1 MRHLAPAVTK
11 PRRAIHDHYFR
22 AHCARL
28 CLLLLALVTLI
39 HTGPARA
46 GALSQGDWLLRG
58 LVLGSH
64 ASQVHSTISTIGG
77 EVEIASRVQPGAD
90 LSYFLSERWALQF
103 TGGIS
108 RTHYRVRDSLIGDF
122 DVGRVDSYSGALS
135 LQYHFTPWGALT
147 PYLGAGLY
155 HARERRVEPATGIPD
170 FSVEPVTGPLLVA
183 GADYHVSGDWFVS
196 ASLHY
201 LKVPTYRFEGEGF
214 SSELRANIWTLG
226 AGLGYRF

>member
-1 MRHLAPAVTK
+1 MGSAQ
-11 PRRAIHDHYFR
+11 
-22 AHCARL
+22 
-28 CLLLLALVTLI
+28 
-39 HTGPARA
+39 A
-46 GALSQGDWLLRG
+46 GALGQGDWLLRG

-64 ASQVHSTISTIGG
+64 ATQVQSTISTIGG
-77 EVEIASRVQPGAD
+77 EVEIASHVQPGAD

-122 DVGRVDSYSGALS
+122 DVGRVDSYSATLS
-135 LQYHFTPWGALT
+135 LQYHFSPWGALT

-170 FSVEPVTGPLLVA
+170 FSVEPVTGPLLVV

-201 LKVPTYRFEGEGF
+201 LKVPTYRFEGDGF
-214 SSELRANIWTLG
+214 SSELQANIWTLG